1 MSLRLLFFAALVAL
15 VALVPAGAAAAH
27 GDSSP
32 EVVAKGLANPRG
44 LDVGP
49 RGTVYVTEAGS
60 GGSLACVESEEM
72 GTSCVGA
79 TGAVTRIG
87 HGEQRR
93 VLEGLPSIAPVP
105 PEPPPGD
112 DAPVSPAP
120 PGDDALGPSDIS
132 ISDRGRAYLTV
143 GLGQDP
149 AAREALGE
157 LGPAFGLLYKF
168 SSDGDVRAVADITAY
183 EDEENPDGGL
193 EDSNPNS
200 VTTKRG
206 KVFVVD
212 AGGNSL
218 LRVHRSGEISTVAV
232 FPDRLITPPPGIGLP
247 DPFPMQAVPT
257 NVVVG
262 PDGALYVSQLTGF
275 PFPPGAANI
284 YRIERGSA
292 PEVYAGGLTNVTD
305 LAFDRHG
312 NLYVVEIAANG
323 LLSGDPTGALI
334 KIRPDGS
341 RETVLSEGL
350 VNPYGVAIS
359 RHGHIYVTNHATS
372 ARLGEVIRLEGDHHD
387 DHYDD

>member
-1 MSLRLLFFAALVAL
+1 MSLRLSLLAALVAL
-15 VALVPAGAAAAH
+15 VALVPAGVAAAH

-32 EVVAKGLANPRG
+32 EVVATGLANPRG

-49 RGTVYVTEAGS
+49 WGTVYVTEAGV
-60 GGSLACVESEEM
+60 GGNGPCVGNEET

-79 TGAVTRIG
+79 TGAVTLIG

-105 PEPPPGD
+105 TEPPPGD
-112 DAPVSPAP
+112 DGPVPAEP

-132 ISDRGRAYLTV
+132 LSGRGGAYLTV

-149 AAREALGE
+149 AAREELGE
-157 LGPAFGLLYKF
+157 LGPAFGLLYKI
-168 SSDGDVRAVADITAY
+168 SSFGHARAVADITAY
-183 EDEENPDGGL
+183 EAEVNPDGGL

-200 VTTKRG
+200 VTSDCGRI
-206 KVFVVD
+206 FVVD

-218 LRVHRSGEISTVAV
+218 LRVQRSGEISTVAV
-232 FPDRLITPPPGIGLP
+232 FPDRVLDAPPGLGLP
-247 DPFPMQAVPT
+247 AQVPVQAVPT

-262 PDGALYVSQLTGF
+262 PDGALYISQLTGF
-275 PFPPGAANI
+275 PFIPGAARI
-284 YRIERGSA
+284 YRVVPGSA
-292 PEVYAGGLTNVTD
+292 PEIYADGLTNVTD

-341 RETVLSEGL
+341 HETVLSEGL

-359 RHGHIYVTNHATS
+359 RHGDIYVTNHATS
-372 ARLGEVIRLEGDHHD
+372 ATLGEVIRLEREDHD
-387 DHYDD
+387 D